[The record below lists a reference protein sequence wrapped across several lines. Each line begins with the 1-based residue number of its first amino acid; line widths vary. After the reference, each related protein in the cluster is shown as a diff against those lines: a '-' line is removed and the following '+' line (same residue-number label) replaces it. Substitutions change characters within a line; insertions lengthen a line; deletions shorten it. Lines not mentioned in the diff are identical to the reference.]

1 MAVYQQRYTCVSLQ
15 ISPVYLLVTHLQID
29 ISLHT
34 GYTDL
39 RYGAFVS
46 QHKVQKFLSQL
57 SAQGLSTSKLRL
69 AEFYFSIWLNQY
81 PYLVSNPLLSN
92 GRDGFR
98 DIDTV
103 NNRPL
108 VEHYMVST
116 LWHLGW

>member
-1 MAVYQQRYTCVSLQ
+1 MVNPYIAA
-15 ISPVYLLVTHLQID
+15 

-39 RYGAFVS
+39 RYGAFIS
-46 QHKVQKFLSQL
+46 QNKVQKFLSQL
-57 SAQGLSTSKLRL
+57 STQGLSTSKLRL

-81 PYLVSNPLLSN
+81 PYIVSNPLLSS

-108 VEHYMVST
+108 VEYYVVST
-116 LWHLGW
+116 LYLG